1 MPDTHVA
8 SSSAKPASEPIIR
21 VRGLTCG
28 YGRRVVLKDVSFDV
42 SRGEVFVVIGGSGCG
57 KSTLLKHMIGLL
69 EPMAGSVV
77 LNGSDI
83 VTAEGEDRLAILR
96 DIGVMYQM
104 GALFGSMTVL
114 QNVGLPLEEYT
125 DLPAEAIEVIS
136 RVKLSLVGLEKFG
149 QVSPSELSGGMV
161 KRAAIARAMALDPSI
176 LFLDEPSA
184 GLDPVT
190 SAELDRVV
198 RSLAENLGITFVIV
212 SHELPSILSI
222 ADRVILLDPQAK
234 GIVAEGDPRVL
245 HAEST
250 DPRVRRF
257 FDREA
262 RVPEPGDHE
271 SPPFIPP
278 GESPGGQSADTTP
291 TSEARP

>member
-1 MPDTHVA
+1 MQT
-8 SSSAKPASEPIIR
+8 SEPIIT
-21 VRGLTCG
+21 VRGLTCA
-28 YGRRVVLKDVSFDV
+28 YGRNPVLQDVSFDV
-42 SRGEVFVVIGGSGCG
+42 ARGEVFVVIGRSGCG

-69 EPMAGSVV
+69 SPVSGTIV
-77 LNGSDI
+77 LNGRDI
-83 VTAEGEDRLAILR
+83 VAADGDERLAILKG
-96 DIGVMYQM
+96 IGVMYQM

-125 DLPAEAIEVIS
+125 GLPEEAIEVVS
-136 RVKLSLVGLEKFG
+136 RVKLSLVGLERFG
-149 QVSPSELSGGMV
+149 HVMPSELSGGMV
-161 KRAAIARAMALDPSI
+161 KRAAIARAMALDPAI

-222 ADRVILLDPQAK
+222 ADRVILLDDQAK
-234 GIVAEGDPRVL
+234 GIVAEGDPREMHLNSV
-245 HAEST
+245 

-262 RVPEPGDHE
+262 RMPAPQPE
-271 SPPFIPP
+271 
-278 GESPGGQSADTTP
+278 QSV
-291 TSEARP
+291 EIRP